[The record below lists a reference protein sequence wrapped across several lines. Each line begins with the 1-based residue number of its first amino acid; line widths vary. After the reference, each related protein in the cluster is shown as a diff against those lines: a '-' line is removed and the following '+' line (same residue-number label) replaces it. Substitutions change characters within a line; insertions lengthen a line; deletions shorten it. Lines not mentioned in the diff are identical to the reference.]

1 MTYMNTAEF
10 APSCAICPM
19 SFDEI
24 DEVAG
29 GPLPWVAV
37 PIIIGGAL
45 LLSELFHHHT

>member
-10 APSCAICPM
+10 GPAYAIQPL

-24 DEVAG
+24 EVVAG

-45 LLSELFHHHT
+45 LLSEIFHHHV